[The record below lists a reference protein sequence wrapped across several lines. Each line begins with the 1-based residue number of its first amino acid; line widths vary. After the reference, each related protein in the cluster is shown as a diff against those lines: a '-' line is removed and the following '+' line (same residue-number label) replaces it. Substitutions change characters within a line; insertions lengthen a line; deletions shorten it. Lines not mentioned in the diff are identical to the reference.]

1 MTGRSYISSY
11 HNPNPYIPQTLS
23 EIDDLI
29 GSMWLG
35 APTFIDGTGYFPDRN
50 IDSEFHELI
59 ESFGVVRK
67 KLGEERYAKL
77 IDLAGRMKALFAAD
91 PEDTNGKSDEA
102 RVLLSEI
109 EDLIND
115 VRSRRA
121 KAGMKDDEG
130 EVTGD

>member
-35 APTFIDGTGYFPDRN
+35 APTFVDETGYFPEEN
-50 IDSEFHELI
+50 IDTTFHELI

-77 IDLAGRMKALFAAD
+77 IDLAARMKALFAAD

-109 EDLIND
+109 EDLINE
-115 VRSRRA
+115 VRSQRT
-121 KAGMKDDEG
+121 KAGLKDDEG
-130 EVTGD
+130 EVSGD